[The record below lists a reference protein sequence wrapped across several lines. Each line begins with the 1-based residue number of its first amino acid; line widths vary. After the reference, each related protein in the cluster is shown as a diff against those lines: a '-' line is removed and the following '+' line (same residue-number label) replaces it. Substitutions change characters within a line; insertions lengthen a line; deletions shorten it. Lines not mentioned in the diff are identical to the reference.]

1 MKELKLNKLFTGMS
15 ESVINSLFKMEN
27 FKKTKEG
34 EVIYQSGDEA
44 NHLYL
49 ILRGDVKIKFPAKHY
64 ISKKFF
70 NDFFGEKEI
79 VDKTRRISSAV
90 ANSKCL
96 LYFIEK
102 EVIEKL
108 IAKSS
113 PISKNIDTY
122 GEVELP
128 EIEAASKSKIHLIN
142 SDKPISFIATTSKKE
157 EPTEKDNLVLSNEE
171 SISDAVTQIIE
182 TENQNFD
189 VDIDQEEIVESVEE
203 NSLNIGL
210 DDSDEFYSDSDEK
223 KLHDENN
230 AQLNVPKEQVSI
242 ENVLKVLNS
251 VHEPLTVYETI
262 QSIIFALRDV
272 TSSVAGEIYLI
283 DENTGNMQKFI
294 NDDGIIKNVYKKISD
309 GLTGTCVLQK
319 KILNFDNPADDSRFV
334 KDIDLPGR
342 EALKKIIYVPLIYA
356 EEELVAVLQLAK
368 ENKKF
373 SGSEIK
379 LLESISGQ
387 LAVATVRSK
396 RHEQL
401 IENEKQKV
409 KNDISMFLSDNLLIP
424 VDIINRYTS
433 LLNNEEFSQKVK
445 DIISLLQK
453 QANLF
458 WDIIQTTLDYSKI
471 EFEINM
477 EKMSLNT
484 YLASISEIL
493 SEYCDSRKINLFKKT
508 GENVDVMIDPGKLFV
523 ALYQIVKNAC
533 DVSAE
538 GSNLFVSTEKEDDFA
553 KIIIRDEGSG
563 ITDDDKEKIFDHVYD
578 ETKRRNRLGLVITK
592 KIIELHAAEISFS
605 SKINEGTT
613 ITLSFPV
620 YSEKE
625 PMLEGSEI
633 QIPSE
638 ETIFESI
645 DIIVNQDKDSESSIE
660 QQ

>member
-1 MKELKLNKLFTGMS
+1 MGGI
-15 ESVINSLFKMEN
+15 SV
-27 FKKTKEG
+27 
-34 EVIYQSGDEA
+34 SGPT
-44 NHLYL
+44 
-49 ILRGDVKIKFPAKHY
+49 PAT
-64 ISKKFF
+64 I
-70 NDFFGEKEI
+70 
-79 VDKTRRISSAV
+79 
-90 ANSKCL
+90 
-96 LYFIEK
+96 
-102 EVIEKL
+102 
-108 IAKSS
+108 
-113 PISKNIDTY
+113 
-122 GEVELP
+122 
-128 EIEAASKSKIHLIN
+128 
-142 SDKPISFIATTSKKE
+142 SKKE
-157 EPTEKDNLVLSNEE
+157 EPTETDNSVSSNEE
-171 SISDAVTQIIE
+171 SISDALTQIIE
-182 TENQNFD
+182 TENQSFD
-189 VDIDQEEIVESVEE
+189 VNIDQAEIVESVEE
-203 NSLNIGL
+203 SFLNIGL
-210 DDSDEFYSDSDEK
+210 DDSDESFSDEK

-230 AQLNVPKEQVSI
+230 AQSNVSEEQVSI
-242 ENVLKVLNS
+242 KNVLKVLNS

-283 DENTGNMQKFI
+283 DENTGDMQKFI
-294 NDDGIIKNVYKKISD
+294 NDDGIIKTVHKKISD
-309 GLTGTCVLQK
+309 GLTGTCVLQR
-319 KILNFDNPADDSRFV
+319 KILNFENPADDSRFV

-342 EALKKIIYVPLIYA
+342 ETLKKIIYVPLIYA

-373 SGSEIK
+373 SGTEIK

-387 LAVATVRSK
+387 LAVAIVRSK

-445 DIISLLQK
+445 EIISLLQK

-477 EKMSLNT
+477 EKISLNT
-484 YLASISEIL
+484 YMASISEIL

-508 GENVDVMIDPGKLFV
+508 GENADVMIDPGKLFV
-523 ALYQIVKNAC
+523 ALYQVVKNAC
-533 DVSAE
+533 DASAE
-538 GSNLFVSTEKEDDFA
+538 GSNLFISTEKEDDFA

-563 ITDDDKEKIFDHVYD
+563 ITDDDKEKIFDPLYD

-592 KIIELHAAEISFS
+592 KIIELHAGEISFS

-620 YSEKE
+620 YSEDE
-625 PMLEGSEI
+625 LQLEDSEI

-645 DIIVNQDKDSESSIE
+645 DIIVNQDKDSESGIE